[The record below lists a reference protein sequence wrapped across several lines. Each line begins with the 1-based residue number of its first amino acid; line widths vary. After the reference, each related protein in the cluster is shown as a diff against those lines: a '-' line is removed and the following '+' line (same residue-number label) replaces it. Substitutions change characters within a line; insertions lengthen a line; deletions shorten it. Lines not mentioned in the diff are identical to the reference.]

1 MAATANH
8 WRILSNFDLVI
19 FDEAE
24 VRDRASY
31 ENPHRYAA
39 GICRQG
45 SIALG
50 IHGSGSRNG
59 GGGNRTRLLFPS
71 HISSFALTLYYAK
84 K

>member
-31 ENPHRYAA
+31 ENSHRYAA
-39 GICRQG
+39 GICRQD

-50 IHGSGSRNG
+50 IRRSGSRNG
-59 GGGNRTRLLFPS
+59 GGGNRILSLGVSVHSDLFLPVDKY
-71 HISSFALTLYYAK
+71 I
-84 K
+84 